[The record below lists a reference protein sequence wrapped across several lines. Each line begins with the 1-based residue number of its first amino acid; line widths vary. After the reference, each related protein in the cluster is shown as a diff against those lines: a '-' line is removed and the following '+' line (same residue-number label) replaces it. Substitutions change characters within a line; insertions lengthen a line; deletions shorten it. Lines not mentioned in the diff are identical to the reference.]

1 MTGLVLEDL
10 ASMQRKTVVLV
21 CMVDS
26 IHVARWIAQF
36 EPTEVKFIL
45 FPSGPN
51 RRVHPKILEL
61 LAIGKEYG
69 DQITIVPFGGKLS
82 IWLWAL
88 DRLFSERIRGSLLRA
103 VLKRFS
109 PDYIHAL
116 EFQHAGYVAL
126 RALED
131 RHIKIPF
138 IATNYGSDIYWF
150 QKFPRHKEKI
160 QRILDRADFYSAEC
174 QRDYVLAKNLGFHG
188 VSLPLAPNAGGV
200 DWVVSQ
206 LNLEKPSKRNV
217 IAIKGYD
224 GWVGRASVA
233 LDAIEHLRQELAEF
247 EIHIYSSN
255 LMVAYRAVRISRR
268 LGLRISV
275 HRKGRLSHEEV
286 LGIFGRARIYVGL
299 SLSDG
304 ISTSLL
310 EAMSMGAFPIQTST
324 SCAEEW
330 VIDGKSGFLIQEIAR
345 DTVAAAIRAALSSD
359 SLVDNAQQTNLQTIQ
374 DKGLS
379 KHFKSRIRT
388 FYNLGRD

>member
-1 MTGLVLEDL
+1 
-10 ASMQRKTVVLV
+10 MQRKTVVLV

-36 EPTEVKFIL
+36 DPKEVKFIL

-61 LAIGKEYG
+61 LTRGKAYG

-82 IWLWAL
+82 LWLWAL

-103 VLKRFS
+103 VLKRVS

-116 EFQHAGYVAL
+116 EFQHAGYVTL

-131 RHIKIPF
+131 KSIKTPF
-138 IATNYGSDIYWF
+138 LATNYGSDIYWF
-150 QKFPRHKEKI
+150 QKFPKHKEKI
-160 QRILDRADFYSAEC
+160 RRILDRADFYSAEC
-174 QRDYVLAKNLGFHG
+174 QRDYVLAKNLGFQG
-188 VSLPLAPNAGGV
+188 VLLPLAPNAGGV
-200 DWVVSQ
+200 DWKTSQ
-206 LNLEKPSKRNV
+206 PKLEKPSTRNV

-233 LDAIEHLRQELAEF
+233 LEAIEHLGKELAEF

-255 LMVAYRAVRISRR
+255 LKVGYRARRIGRR
-268 LGLRISV
+268 LGLRITV
-275 HRKGRLSHEEV
+275 HRKGSLSHEEI
-286 LGIFGRARIYVGL
+286 LGIFARARIYVGL

-310 EAMSMGAFPIQTST
+310 EAMSMGAFPIQTNT

-330 VIDGKSGFLIQEIAR
+330 ISDGKSGFLIREIVLE
-345 DTVAAAIRAALSSD
+345 TVAAAIRAALNSD
-359 SLVDNAQQTNLQTIQ
+359 SLVDNAQQTNFQTIQ
-374 DKGLS
+374 EKGLS
-379 KHFKSRIRT
+379 EHFKSRIRA
-388 FYNLGRD
+388 FYNLG